1 MGTGLQHP
9 VPHLSPPK
17 CITLWFLHIWCPPPV
32 LSSISVISESWPRIF
47 MCSLACP
54 RLDLSVRNYHSCTT
68 TAFTHSLCVDF
79 PITPSLPSLSSAVGV
94 FPQPCHSSVTGLQW
108 CIPYRL
114 CSRKAVRTPWLCQ
127 VAHYSSPCIPFPDH
141 LTSQLSLCNF
151 EQTCLFSR
159 HGNL

>member
-1 MGTGLQHP
+1 MGTGLQHQ

-17 CITLWFLHIWCPPPV
+17 CITLWFLHVWCPPV
-32 LSSISVISESWPRIF
+32 LSSISVISESWPPIF

-54 RLDLSVRNYHSCTT
+54 RLDLSVRSYHSCTT

-79 PITPSLPSLSSAVGV
+79 PIAPSLPSLSSAVGV

-114 CSRKAVRTPWLCQ
+114 CSRKVRTPWLCQ
-127 VAHYSSPCIPFPDH
+127 VTHCSSPCIPFPDR